1 MRGSRI
7 RMHSLNKGTDLY
19 LEVLFIFSFIS
30 DSVFNVVF
38 AIELDEGQSDT
49 HKNASHEIKYVR

>member
-1 MRGSRI
+1 
-7 RMHSLNKGTDLY
+7 MHSLNKGTDLY